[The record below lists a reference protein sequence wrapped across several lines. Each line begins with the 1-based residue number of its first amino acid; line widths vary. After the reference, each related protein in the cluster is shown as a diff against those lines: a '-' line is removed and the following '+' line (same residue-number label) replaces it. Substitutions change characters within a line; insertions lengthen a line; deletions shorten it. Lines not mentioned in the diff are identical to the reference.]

1 VVVEILSYKTSFL
14 NPLVKLI
21 IVFMFAIGT
30 WFFYRAAHRYGGN
43 LREIARLIMWG
54 GLFGTIGAF
63 CRFLGDYVTDYKW
76 LESAGSLMFAL
87 ISLVVAYLVYR
98 KFAEIAD
105 VFGLREEK

>member
-1 VVVEILSYKTSFL
+1 MVIEILSYKGSIL
-14 NPLVKLI
+14 NPLLKLL

-30 WFFYRAAHRYGGN
+30 WYFYQARKKYGGN

-54 GLFGTIGAF
+54 GVFGTIGAL

-87 ISLVVAYLVYR
+87 ISVLVAYLVYK

-105 VFGLREEK
+105 AFGLTGEK